1 MLISGQLA
9 GIRGLLT
16 LWGNVHREITIS
28 TKLPRDAEKDF
39 SQSGPHQGRSRC
51 DESVCSYSRQLR
63 LSWRV
68 AVLRVPKL
76 RVRRGLALNRVLQPS
91 RPRIRYCSSKIKRTM
106 R

>member
-1 MLISGQLA
+1 MPTVRSLFRPNFRAML
-9 GIRGLLT
+9 R
-16 LWGNVHREITIS
+16 H
-28 TKLPRDAEKDF
+28 F

-51 DESVCSYSRQLR
+51 ESVCSYSRQLR

-91 RPRIRYCSSKIKRTM
+91 RSRIRYCRSKIKTDHALERLQD
-106 R
+106 RAEEEEDVLNILD